1 MANEFFNIN
10 TFRQKLN
17 GGSKANLFR
26 ILIEPE
32 TDITGVDLSN
42 LSILCKSGAIPAFTL
57 GVIEVPFRGR
67 RIKVPGDRTYAD
79 WTATIVND
87 DAQAVRKSFDNW
99 LNYIIDVNGENE
111 LRIGT
116 DSYRCKITV
125 QQLRPDGTVARVY
138 ELYDAFPTDVSTI
151 DLSYDTT
158 DAIQEF
164 TVTFQYHYLD
174 VGATSEAGTDA
185 SDPGAGTSNASSA
198 AGAKATT
205 AAPLGNGP
213 GGKGK

>member
-1 MANEFFNIN
+1 MATAINEFFSID

-26 ILIEPE
+26 IIIEPDE
-32 TDITGVDLSN
+32 AITGVDLSN

-67 RIKVPGDRTYAD
+67 RIKIPGDRTYAD

-99 LNYIIDVNGENE
+99 LNSIIDVNGEND
-111 LRIGT
+111 LRTGT
-116 DSYRCKITV
+116 DSYRATIKV

-138 ELYDAFPTDVSTI
+138 ELYDAFPTDVSAI

-174 VGATSEAGTDA
+174 VGGTSETGVDA
-185 SDPGAGTSNASSA
+185 PNPGAGTSSTSSA
-198 AGAKATT
+198 GSSKDKATT
-205 AAPLGNGP
+205 AA
-213 GGKGK
+213 K

>member
-26 ILIEPE
+26 IQIEPE
-32 TDITGVDLSN
+32 TLIDGVDLSN

-57 GVIEVPFRGR
+57 GIIEVPFRGR
-67 RIKVPGDRTYAD
+67 RIKIPGDRTYAD
-79 WTATIVND
+79 WTATFVND
-87 DAQAVRKSFDNW
+87 DSQNIRKSFDNW
-99 LNYIIDVNGENE
+99 MKNIIDVNGENA
-111 LRIGT
+111 LRDGT

-125 QQLRPDGTVARVY
+125 NQLRPDGTVSRVY
-138 ELYDAFPTDVSTI
+138 ELYDAFPTDVSAI

-158 DAIQEF
+158 DAVQEF

-174 VGATSEAGTDA
+174 VGGTSESGSDA
-185 SDPGAGTSNASSA
+185 SVPTSGVS
-198 AGAKATT
+198 G
-205 AAPLGNGP
+205 
-213 GGKGK
+213 

>member
-10 TFRQKLN
+10 TFRSKLN

-26 ILIEPE
+26 IQIEPE
-32 TDITGVDLSN
+32 ETITGVDLSN

-87 DAQAVRKSFDNW
+87 DAQNVRKSFDNW
-99 LNYIIDVNGENE
+99 LNSIIDVNGENS
-111 LRIGT
+111 LRDGT

-125 QQLRPDGTVARVY
+125 SQLRPDGTTSRVY
-138 ELYDAFPTDVSTI
+138 ELYDAFPTDVSAI

-158 DAIQEF
+158 DAVQEF

-174 VGATSEAGTDA
+174 VGGTSESGTNASEPSAGI
-185 SDPGAGTSNASSA
+185 SSA
-198 AGAKATT
+198 AASTTKGTT
-205 AAPLGNGP
+205 ASKTVA
-213 GGKGK
+213 KV

>member
-26 ILIEPE
+26 IEIEPDTTIE
-32 TDITGVDLSN
+32 GVDLSN

-67 RIKVPGDRTYAD
+67 RIKIPGDRTYAD

-87 DAQAVRKSFDNW
+87 DSQNVRKSFDNW
-99 LNYIIDVNGENE
+99 MKNIIDVDGENS
-111 LRIGT
+111 LRDGT

-125 QQLRPDGTVARVY
+125 KQLRPDGTVARVY
-138 ELYDAFPTDVSTI
+138 DLIDAFPTDVSAI

-158 DAIQEF
+158 DAVQEF

-174 VGATSEAGTDA
+174 VGATSESGTDA
-185 SDPGAGTSNASSA
+185 GVPTSGVAG
-198 AGAKATT
+198 
-205 AAPLGNGP
+205 
-213 GGKGK
+213 

>member
-1 MANEFFNIN
+1 MATAINEFFSID

-32 TDITGVDLSN
+32 ETITGVDLSN

-67 RIKVPGDRTYAD
+67 RIKIPGDRTYAD

-99 LNYIIDVNGENE
+99 LNSIIDVNGEND
-111 LRIGT
+111 LRTGT
-116 DSYRCKITV
+116 DSYRAKITV

-138 ELYDAFPTDVSTI
+138 ELYDAFPTDVSAI

-174 VGATSEAGTDA
+174 VGGTSAAGVDA
-185 SDPGAGTSNASSA
+185 GNPGASTSSASSA
-198 AGAKATT
+198 GSLRPKATT
-205 AAPLGNGP
+205 AA
-213 GGKGK
+213 K